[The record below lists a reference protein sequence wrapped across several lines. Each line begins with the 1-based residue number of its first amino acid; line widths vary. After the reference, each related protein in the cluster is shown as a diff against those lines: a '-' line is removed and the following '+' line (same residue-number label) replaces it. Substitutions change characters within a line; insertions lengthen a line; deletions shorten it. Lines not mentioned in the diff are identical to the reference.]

1 MQDVL
6 ESELADIGFDAG
18 ASQRPRTPEAPND
31 RPLIAGLVLTW
42 ALALEC
48 GASFVAWRFRYS
60 PSLGT
65 PAFTIA
71 GEHRLWLIV
80 AGMLSGGAAIACLVG
95 ARRPGIAAFLGGTG
109 LVPAIASGG
118 RIYSPIQ
125 LLVWHRQAAPGKTAD
140 VIHEAW
146 FVVAFVALAG
156 SLLLVAAWRRRTR
169 SSPDGSHGSA
179 HWGSPDLLARERG
192 LLIGRIGDRLL
203 RVDGEGHLLTVAPTR
218 SGKGVSCV
226 IPNLL
231 DHPGSAV
238 ITDPKGE
245 NYAVTSR
252 WRRIAGQE
260 VHALDPFDLVGQLAA
275 YNPLDLVDAEGPD
288 ATDDARL
295 LADMLVLPEGK
306 EGGDQPFWNEEARG
320 LLTGLILHV
329 ASSPRPEARTLCEVR
344 DLLTLPPDS
353 FRELLTAMAAS
364 TAADGLVARAA
375 ARLQQKADRERSGV
389 VSTAQSHT
397 HFLDSPRMKRVLGRS
412 TFDFGALKRQAMS
425 VYLVLPSDRLESYA
439 RWLRLMIASG
449 LLAVTRTRGSAPER
463 VLFLLDE
470 FAHLRRMQPVQRD
483 ISLAGGFGVRF
494 WLVLQDLSQLRST
507 YGDAWPTFL
516 ANADVLQAF
525 GTNDWETAEYLS
537 KMTGEATIQVASEIR
552 SAGVSRGHHSQR
564 QQGTALSTSSTRRRL
579 LNPDE
584 VRRLPADR
592 QLLFIKGTP
601 PVLAQRINS
610 LIEHPF
616 VERADANPLYASLSN

>member
-1 MQDVL
+1 MWDAAQTDL
-6 ESELADIGFDAG
+6 PDIGFDAR
-18 ASQRPRTPEAPND
+18 AHQRPRTPESPND
-31 RPLIAGLVLTW
+31 RPLIAGLVISW

-48 GASFVAWRFRYS
+48 GTSYVAWRFRYA

-65 PAFTIA
+65 PAFILA
-71 GEHRLWLIV
+71 SEHRIALIV
-80 AGMLSGGAAIACLVG
+80 AGLLLIGVAIACIAG
-95 ARRPGIAAFLGGTG
+95 ARRPGAAALLAGTG
-109 LVPAIASGG
+109 LLASIASGS
-118 RIYSPIQ
+118 RIYSPTQFIQ
-125 LLVWHRQAAPGKTAD
+125 WHRQAAPGKTTS
-140 VIHEAW
+140 VLHEGSL
-146 FVVAFVALAG
+146 VTAFVALAE
-156 SLLLVAAWRRRTR
+156 SLLIVSAWRRRAQ
-169 SSPDGSHGSA
+169 SSIDGSHGSA
-179 HWGSPDLLARERG
+179 CWGSPDLLSSDRG
-192 LLIGRIGDRLL
+192 LLVGRIGDRLL
-203 RVDGEGHLLTVAPTR
+203 RVDGEGHVLTVAPTR

-260 VHALDPFDLVGQLAA
+260 VQALDPFDLVGQLAA

-288 ATDDARL
+288 AADDARL
-295 LADMLVLPEGK
+295 LADMLVLSEGK
-306 EGGDQPFWNEEARG
+306 EAGDQLFWNEEARG

-329 ASSPRPEARTLCEVR
+329 ASSASPEARTLSELR
-344 DLLTLPPDS
+344 DLLTLPSDS
-353 FRELLTAMAAS
+353 FRELLVAMASS

-389 VSTAQSHT
+389 ISTAQSHT
-397 HFLDSPRMKRVLGRS
+397 HFLDSPRMKRVLSRS
-412 TFDFGALKRQAMS
+412 TFDFAELKRRSMS

-449 LLAVTRTRGSAPER
+449 LLAVTRTRGSASER

-525 GTNDWETAEYLS
+525 GSNDWETAEYLS
-537 KMTGEATIQVASEIR
+537 KMTGEATIQVASENR
-552 SAGVSRGHHSQR
+552 SAGVSRGRHAQR
-564 QQGTALSTSSTRRRL
+564 QHSTALSTSNTRRRL

-601 PVLAQRINS
+601 PILAQRIDC
-610 LIEHPF
+610 LVDRPF
-616 VERADANPLYASLSN
+616 IDRADANPLYAALGP